1 MRGTMGFPELLMLG
15 IALALDS
22 FSVTISNSCAYPHE
36 SRARLMLM
44 PVAFGAFQA
53 GMPVLGYVA
62 GGVAAELI
70 ERYSGFVAMAI
81 LGVIGANMIREGIR
95 SMRFD
100 PASAEEVPDK
110 GRLTVATI
118 LVQAVATAID
128 AFAVGVGL
136 RAQQTSLSLAAATI
150 GVTTFLCCVVGLLV
164 GRKAGER
171 LGDAAECVGGVVL
184 VLIGLRQLL

>member
-1 MRGTMGFPELLMLG
+1 MGLWELFV
-15 IALALDS
+15 IALGLSMDAFAVSICKGL
-22 FSVTISNSCAYPHE
+22 SVRRCTPRHMLICGLYFGVFQA
-36 SRARLMLM
+36 LM
-44 PVAFGAFQA
+44 PLIGYFLGSQFESLVTAIAPYIAFALLAF
-53 GMPVLGYVA
+53 
-62 GGVAAELI
+62 
-70 ERYSGFVAMAI
+70 
-81 LGVIGANMIREGIR
+81 IGANMIREGIR
-95 SMRFD
+95 SMRCD